1 METYFLVDYENVG
14 SSGLSNCSG
23 LTETDHIILFYTNN
37 ANKINLDFINEHG
50 NAELKT
56 IRVPSKSQSID
67 MHIVSYMGYLIGE
80 NKGKNIR
87 IIVVSKDKDYDNL
100 IEFWKKAE
108 TANVS
113 RIQKINLS
121 VKNDEAKEK
130 TDQNKSQS
138 SNKSKKASTKSNVK
152 NELNNQIQKVMSE
165 SGYATEAINSV
176 AQLVTKQYGKKNFKQ
191 CVHNELSRAYSDFE
205 SIYKN
210 IKHILELY
218 C

>member
-37 ANKINLDFINEHG
+37 ANKIDLNFINEHG
-50 NAELKT
+50 GAELKT
-56 IRVPSKSQSID
+56 IRVPAKSQSID
-67 MHIVSYMGYLIGE
+67 MHIVSFMGFLIGK

-100 IEFWKKAE
+100 IEFWKEAE

-121 VKNDEAKEK
+121 VKKDEAKEK
-130 TDQNKSQS
+130 TEQTKSQS
-138 SNKSKKASTKSNVK
+138 RNKSKKASAKSNVK
-152 NELNNQIQKVMSE
+152 NELNNQIQKIMSE
-165 SGYATEAINSV
+165 NGYATEAINLV
-176 AQLVTKQYGKKNFKQ
+176 AKLVTKQYGKKNFKQ
-191 CVHNELSRAYSDFE
+191 FVHNELSKVYSDFE
-205 SIYKN
+205 KIYKI
-210 IKHILELY
+210 IKPTLELY
-218 C
+218 S